1 MSLPKP
7 FPSPVDIQRVK
18 TLRKY
23 ELLYSNDQQSVLL
36 LHELIKKQYAKA
48 ADLIYLAHAIP
59 SRVSEFYGDFV
70 QGDAD
75 KLTIKALSD
84 TEQGTVTT
92 IVNNNDLHEK
102 VYDWAV
108 NQSEYGYT
116 VLLGRV
122 EEGDFFIDEISTD
135 QYFPQPDGSVI
146 FATYK
151 KDPANDTRL
160 LLYTQHYRVDGKR
173 VVIERKAWETDAD
186 GIATQEIAL
195 QAFGVDALAEE
206 TIDTLDEL
214 PIVQIDNSKRTRWG
228 YGKSDYS
235 DIMPQLSE
243 INERATHIS
252 TALLKNLDAKMQV
265 PPGIIDDTGKMK
277 SAEAFEIPDKDTPE
291 PKYIIN
297 ENPLL
302 ADTREHIMF
311 ELKMVSWITG
321 VPMFE
326 LLKSAMPERVEA
338 LRMELFSALR
348 KTDTKRRK
356 ISRALKDMMRI
367 GFKMLGETVS
377 PEMETGNAIT
387 VAFSDVLPV
396 NRLEEAQ
403 IEEIAIRNG
412 ITSRKSSMQRLYGFD
427 EDMADKELQEINS
440 ETVQTGAVNPQQAPT
455 L

>member
-1 MSLPKP
+1 
-7 FPSPVDIQRVK
+7 
-18 TLRKY
+18 
-23 ELLYSNDQQSVLL
+23 
-36 LHELIKKQYAKA
+36 
-48 ADLIYLAHAIP
+48 
-59 SRVSEFYGDFV
+59 
-70 QGDAD
+70 
-75 KLTIKALSD
+75 
-84 TEQGTVTT
+84 
-92 IVNNNDLHEK
+92 
-102 VYDWAV
+102 
-108 NQSEYGYT
+108 
-116 VLLGRV
+116 
-122 EEGDFFIDEISTD
+122 
-135 QYFPQPDGSVI
+135 
-146 FATYK
+146 
-151 KDPANDTRL
+151 
-160 LLYTQHYRVDGKR
+160 
-173 VVIERKAWETDAD
+173 
-186 GIATQEIAL
+186 
-195 QAFGVDALAEE
+195 
-206 TIDTLDEL
+206 
-214 PIVQIDNSKRTRWG
+214 
-228 YGKSDYS
+228 
-235 DIMPQLSE
+235 MPQLSE

-252 TALLKNLDAKMQV
+252 TALLKNLDAKMIL
-265 PPGIIDDTGKMK
+265 PPGVMDDTGKMK
-277 SAEAFEIPDKDTPE
+277 QADAYEIPDKDTPE

>member
-1 MSLPKP
+1 
-7 FPSPVDIQRVK
+7 
-18 TLRKY
+18 
-23 ELLYSNDQQSVLL
+23 
-36 LHELIKKQYAKA
+36 
-48 ADLIYLAHAIP
+48 
-59 SRVSEFYGDFV
+59 
-70 QGDAD
+70 
-75 KLTIKALSD
+75 
-84 TEQGTVTT
+84 
-92 IVNNNDLHEK
+92 
-102 VYDWAV
+102 
-108 NQSEYGYT
+108 
-116 VLLGRV
+116 
-122 EEGDFFIDEISTD
+122 
-135 QYFPQPDGSVI
+135 
-146 FATYK
+146 
-151 KDPANDTRL
+151 
-160 LLYTQHYRVDGKR
+160 
-173 VVIERKAWETDAD
+173 
-186 GIATQEIAL
+186 
-195 QAFGVDALAEE
+195 
-206 TIDTLDEL
+206 
-214 PIVQIDNSKRTRWG
+214 
-228 YGKSDYS
+228 
-235 DIMPQLSE
+235 
-243 INERATHIS
+243 
-252 TALLKNLDAKMQV
+252 
-265 PPGIIDDTGKMK
+265 
-277 SAEAFEIPDKDTPE
+277 
-291 PKYIIN
+291 
-297 ENPLL
+297 
-302 ADTREHIMF
+302 MF